1 MKMNNEKLKIKLN
14 NYNIQKFII
23 IYIYEDSV
31 KTPTKKF
38 EVIAEKDAI
47 LKDALETKSSG

>member
-1 MKMNNEKLKIKLN
+1 MNNEKLKSKLN

-23 IYIYEDSV
+23 IYTYEDSV